1 MRRLRHFT
9 GFMMVAALAAGLAA
23 PHGASATPLAGQ
35 TACWQS
41 NVGEDPR
48 PEVSCQSLTP
58 DFLRK
63 LEHATPAQVAKLFGV
78 PGKDGKPTYFEGVG
92 KIPGF
97 RNGYVDLVYGSGHVT
112 KLSAVTTEFQAN
124 GMAGPEMDFG
134 WDSSKGECSDFPG
147 STHRCNAPQ

>member
-1 MRRLRHFT
+1 MVRLRHFT
-9 GFMMVAALAAGLAA
+9 GFMMAAALGAGLA
-23 PHGASATPLAGQ
+23 PYGASATPLAGQ

-58 DFLRK
+58 EFLRK
-63 LEHATPAQVAKLFGV
+63 LEHATPAQVTKLFGV

-92 KIPGF
+92 KVPGF
-97 RNGYVDLVYGSGHVT
+97 RNGYVDLVYGSGRVT
-112 KLSAVTTEFQAN
+112 KLSAVTTEFQNN

-134 WDSSKGECSDFPG
+134 WDAGKGECSDFPR